1 VLYLVRHG
9 ETAWNAA
16 GRYQGRLDSPLTE
29 RGRAQADAVGWL
41 LAKIVGTTE
50 RPLRA
55 YVSPADRARETAAI
69 MARHVPLDPV
79 DDARLGAVT
88 TGSWDGMTEPEIEKE
103 NPGIFD
109 GAGPLDYFFSAPDG
123 ERFEAVSDR
132 VAGWLKDCSTPAVVV
147 SHGLILRIVRGLH
160 LGLSRPE
167 MLAFTMKQDAIC
179 VLGDGAAHIVEN
191 NPPAR

>member
-1 VLYLVRHG
+1 MLYLVRHG
-9 ETAWNAA
+9 ETIWNAA

-41 LAKIVGTTE
+41 LAKTLDASE
-50 RPLRA
+50 RPLRSYA
-55 YVSPADRARETAAI
+55 SPADRALETAAI
-69 MARHVPLDPV
+69 MARHVPLDSIV
-79 DDARLGAVT
+79 DARLGAVT
-88 TGSWDGMTEPEIEKE
+88 AGSWDGMTEPEIEKA
-103 NPGIFD
+103 NPGVFD
-109 GAGPLDYFFSAPDG
+109 GSGPLDYLFCAPGG

-132 VAGWLKDCSTPAVVV
+132 VAGWLKDCQAPAVIV

-179 VLGDGAAHIVEN
+179 VLGDGAARIVEN
-191 NPPAR
+191 GPPAR